1 MKRLG
6 KTLRK
11 PEGRKK
17 ERNGIEE
24 IRNKENFLGRARLSS
39 IHFRK
44 LLLTASLYVSV
55 AM

>member
-6 KTLRK
+6 KTLWK

-24 IRNKENFLGRARLSS
+24 IRNEENFLGRAGLSN

-44 LLLTASLYVSV
+44 LLLTASLYISV

>member
-24 IRNKENFLGRARLSS
+24 IRNEENFLGRAGLSN

-44 LLLTASLYVSV
+44 LLLTPSLYISV

>member
-11 PEGRKK
+11 PEGRKQ
-17 ERNGIEE
+17 ERNVIEE
-24 IRNKENFLGRARLSS
+24 IRNKENFLGRAGLSS

-44 LLLTASLYVSV
+44 LLLTASLYICGT
-55 AM
+55 M